1 MRNIILLG
9 LTSFLTD
16 ISSEMVY
23 PLLPFFLTATLG
35 ASPAILGLVEGI
47 AESTASMLKVFS
59 GYLSDRFRRRLPLTL
74 LGYAGSAAGKVLLAV
89 AGGWGT
95 VLAGRVVDRIGKG
108 VRTAP
113 RDALIAE
120 SASPEARGRAFG
132 LHRAMDTA
140 GATTGVLFAY
150 WFLATNAGGYSQVFA
165 WSVVPALLGVLM
177 LFLVREHRAPAPAAL
192 QLPSFRWS
200 ILPRRLRV
208 FLIVVMV
215 FTLGNSSNTF
225 LLLRAHSLHFTA
237 ADVLLLYLVYNA
249 AHALCSYPAGHLSD
263 RIGRKYLLLA
273 GYLSYALVYLGFALL
288 GDGTQ
293 RWVVWTLFA
302 AYGMYS
308 ALTEGVEKALVAD
321 LAPADL
327 RATAIGLHAMIV
339 GIGLLP
345 ASFIAGQVWVA
356 LSPEA
361 AFALGGITGIIAVF
375 GLLILL

>member
-1 MRNIILLG
+1 MRNVILLG
-9 LTSFLTD
+9 LTSLLTD

-35 ASPAILGLVEGI
+35 ASPAVLGLIEGI
-47 AESTASMLKVFS
+47 AESTASLLKVFS
-59 GYLSDRFRRRLPLTL
+59 GYLSDRLRRRLPLAI
-74 LGYAGSAAGKVLLAV
+74 LGYAGSVAGKILLVL

-108 VRTAP
+108 IRTAP
-113 RDALIAE
+113 REKRSRRSVRPA
-120 SASPEARGRAFG
+120 ARGRAFG

-140 GATTGVLFAY
+140 GAAAGVLLAY
-150 WFLATNAGGYSQVFA
+150 WFLVTDAGGYTQIFA
-165 WSVVPALLGVLM
+165 WSIIPALLGVLI
-177 LFLVREHRAPAPAAL
+177 LVLVREHRPQAPAAL
-192 QLPSFRWS
+192 QPPSFRWS

-208 FLIVVMV
+208 FLIIVMV

-225 LLLRAHSLHFTA
+225 LLLRAHALQFTA

-249 AHALCSYPAGHLSD
+249 AYACCSYPAGRLSD
-263 RIGRKYLLLA
+263 LIGRRNLLIA

-293 RWVVWTLFA
+293 PWILWALFA
-302 AYGMYS
+302 AYGIYS

-321 LAPADL
+321 LAPAEH
-327 RATAIGLHAMIV
+327 RATAIGLHATIV
-339 GIGLLP
+339 GVGLLP
-345 ASFIAGQVWVA
+345 ASFIAGQIWVA

-361 AFALGGITGIIAVF
+361 AFALGGITGIMAVF
-375 GLLILL
+375 GLLLFF

>member
-9 LTSFLTD
+9 LTSLLTD

-47 AESTASMLKVFS
+47 AESTASLLKVFS
-59 GYLSDRFRRRLPLTL
+59 GYLSDRFRRRLPLAI
-74 LGYAGSAAGKVLLAV
+74 LGYAGSVAGKVLLVV

-113 RDALIAE
+113 RDTLIAE
-120 SASPEARGRAFG
+120 SATPEARGRAFG

-140 GATTGVLFAY
+140 GAAAGVLFAY
-150 WFLATNAGGYSQVFA
+150 WFLTTKTGGYAQVFA
-165 WSVVPALLGVLM
+165 WSIIPALLGVLI
-177 LFLVREHRAPAPAAL
+177 LFRVREHPAPAPAAPR
-192 QLPSFRWS
+192 LPSFRWS
-200 ILPRRLRV
+200 ILPRRLRL

-237 ADVLLLYLVYNA
+237 EDVLLLYLVYNVA
-249 AHALCSYPAGHLSD
+249 YAFCSYPAGHLSD
-263 RIGRKYLLLA
+263 LIGRKNLLLA
-273 GYLSYALVYLGFALL
+273 GYLSYGLVYLGFALL

-293 RWVVWTLFA
+293 PWVVWALFA
-302 AYGMYS
+302 GYGLYS

-321 LAPADL
+321 LAPAEH
-327 RATAIGLHAMIV
+327 RATAIGLHATIV

-345 ASFIAGQVWVA
+345 ASFIAGQIWVA

-361 AFALGGITGIIAVF
+361 AFALGGVTGIIAVF
-375 GLLILL
+375 GLLFLL

>member
-9 LTSFLTD
+9 LTSLLTD

-47 AESTASMLKVFS
+47 AESTASLVKLFS
-59 GYLSDRFRRRLPLTL
+59 GYLSDRFRRRLPLAV
-74 LGYAGSAAGKVLLAV
+74 LGYTGSVAGKVLLV
-89 AGGWGT
+89 IAGGWGT

-108 VRTAP
+108 IRTAP

-140 GATTGVLFAY
+140 GAAAGVLFAY
-150 WFLATNAGGYSQVFA
+150 WFLTTHAGEYKQVFA
-165 WSVVPALLGVLM
+165 WSVIPALLGVLI
-177 LFLVREHRAPAPAAL
+177 LFLVRERHAPAPASL
-192 QLPSFRWS
+192 RPPTFRWS
-200 ILPRRLRV
+200 VLPRRLRV

-225 LLLRAHSLHFTA
+225 LLLRAYSLHFTP
-237 ADVLLLYLVYNA
+237 ADVLLLYLVYNVA
-249 AHALCSYPAGHLSD
+249 YACCSYPAGYLSD
-263 RIGRKYLLLA
+263 LVGRKNLLLA
-273 GYLSYALVYLGFALL
+273 GYFSYALVYLGFALT

-293 RWVVWTLFA
+293 QWVVWALFA
-302 AYGMYS
+302 AYGIYS

-321 LAPADL
+321 LAPTEH

-345 ASFIAGQVWVA
+345 ASFIAGQIWVA
-356 LSPEA
+356 VSPEA
-361 AFALGGITGIIAVF
+361 TFALGGITGVIAVF
-375 GLLILL
+375 GLLLLL